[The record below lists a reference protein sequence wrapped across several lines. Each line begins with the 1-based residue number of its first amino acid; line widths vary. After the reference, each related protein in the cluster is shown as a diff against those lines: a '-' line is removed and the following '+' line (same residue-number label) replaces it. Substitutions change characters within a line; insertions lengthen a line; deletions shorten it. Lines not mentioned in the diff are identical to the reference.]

1 MNKQYRLRIDVIN
14 LIIRFM
20 FFLSITSF
28 TLFSAM
34 NEASYIW
41 KSMLLLPAAIISFVI
56 RKYSKN
62 LWSFIVLNLLLLAP
76 YILLTGDSVLSVAYG
91 INIVIFA
98 IIEYVMDINKKIKA
112 SPLVFSISFISV
124 YILCKLFFTNEGVL
138 SFFLGLAIA
147 FGLLYIVNMYYV
159 NSYIY
164 FKKHEDKANLPIR
177 KILSTNTLYIGGFL
191 LLSSI
196 VMFLFTRIPLGGIGQ
211 FLRSIMVKLINFLV
225 SMFLTLKKPD
235 EMILEEE
242 APNSTT
248 PFANP
253 EPSLFTEIVSV
264 ILGVITLLIIIA
276 FIIYGIYRI
285 YKLFYSRALII
296 DDVRTGRNIAFTKDS
311 NKPDKNPSVR
321 HRFRSVFDNSN
332 NVKIRRLFIRAV
344 QKNARSGHVLKYKLP
359 KELSEYALEAGKS
372 NIDELAIQHKRAELT
387 AIYENAR
394 YSNTECSKEDVKL
407 VKDILKQGR
416 VNI

>member
-1 MNKQYRLRIDVIN
+1 MNKHYRLRIDVIN

-20 FFLSITSF
+20 FLLSITSF
-28 TLFSAM
+28 ILFSAM

-56 RKYSKN
+56 RKNSNN
-62 LWSFIVLNLLLLAP
+62 LLSFIILHLVLLAP
-76 YILLTGDSVLSVAYG
+76 YILFTGDSVLSVAYG
-91 INIVIFA
+91 INIVVFA
-98 IIEYVMDINKKIKA
+98 IIEYVLDINKKIKA

-124 YILCKLFFTNEGVL
+124 YILCKLFFPDDGIL

-164 FKKHEDKANLPIR
+164 FKKHEDKTNLPMR

-191 LLSSI
+191 LLSFI
-196 VMFLFTRIPLGGIGQ
+196 VMYMFTKIPLGGLGQ
-211 FLRSIMVKLINFLV
+211 FFRSIMVKLVNFLV
-225 SMFLTLKKPD
+225 SIFLTLKRPD
-235 EMILEEE
+235 EITLQEE
-242 APNSTT
+242 APNSTS
-248 PFANP
+248 PFQNP

-276 FIIYGIYRI
+276 FIVYGIYRI
-285 YKLFYSRALII
+285 YKLFNSRAVII
-296 DDVRTGRNIAFTKDS
+296 DDVRTGKDVPFTKDS
-311 NKPDKNPSVR
+311 NRIDKNSSVR
-321 HRFRSVFDNSN
+321 RRFRSIFDNSN

-344 QKNARSGHVLKYKLP
+344 QKNTKSDHVLKYKLP
-359 KELSEYALEAGKS
+359 KELSEYALGS
-372 NIDELAIQHKRAELT
+372 GNPNMDESEIQKKRAELT

-407 VKDILKQGR
+407 VKDILK
-416 VNI
+416 